1 MWRHTLQL
9 TREPVVFFVS
19 VGAGYALQDMTVRAL
34 EALRSVSLALYPG
47 DWLGEELRALLG
59 DRLLWGRALDEAF
72 LLGQVQR
79 AAVSQQTVAILFNGD
94 GSIYSGYPP
103 RFPSQR
109 ILQERIEAVGIRTQ
123 IIPGVSSFQ
132 LLAAATGL
140 ELAAPTASARFTV
153 LAPFLFDPAGGQE
166 RLLQAAQHKHP
177 LLLMCCS
184 HNIREVGEV
193 LCRAYGSNAPV
204 ITGAWLGWPQ
214 QQVQTLTADQ
224 LRTTIGE
231 WPEAL
236 VLAVGFPHAKEGA
249 CALAS

>member
-1 MWRHTLQL
+1 LPTNP
-9 TREPVVFFVS
+9 EPTVFFIS
-19 VGAGYALQDMTVRAL
+19 IGAGYALRDMTVRAL
-34 EALRSVSLALYPG
+34 ETLRSVSLAIYPG
-47 DWLGEELRALLG
+47 DWLGAEFQTLLG
-59 DRLLWGRALDEAF
+59 GRLLLGRSIDERF
-72 LLGQVQR
+72 LLDHIQR
-79 AAVSQQTVAILFNGD
+79 AASSQQTAAILFNGD

-109 ILQERIEAVGIRTQ
+109 TLQERIEAMGIRTQ
-123 IIPGVSSFQ
+123 VIPGISSFQ

-166 RLLQAAQHKHP
+166 RLLQAAQHQHP

-184 HNIREVGEV
+184 HNIREVGEA
-193 LCRAYGSNAPV
+193 LCRAYGPHAPV
-204 ITGAWLGWPQ
+204 IAGAWLGWPQ